1 MINSH
6 DPFEVWNGEKF
17 QFTLKKL
24 CDIIFNGRE
33 YTMPRAFVKIQD
45 RIIDRVTADTMP
57 AAKGMRV
64 VFDLSWNV
72 SEEVSAKKI
81 LGYLRSGV
89 VVVTN
94 RSFMDSKGKKY
105 PVIRIRDT
113 WEAWINL
120 GKYVKGVFPMPTIGI
135 TGSAGKTTSTM
146 FAECVFNEKY
156 KTFVSGLNGKNFNTT
171 LQIVNQWIL
180 RIDPSYTF
188 HVQECGA
195 ETIDLIK
202 SSASVLNVD
211 GFGITNIDTT
221 QHIATYENAEN
232 LIADKTSFDRVRRDD
247 TFGVINLDDEIL
259 KNFDFKSPV
268 ITFAINDESADYVG
282 KNIIQNG
289 ELLEFD
295 VVSKDETVPIRIHIV
310 GKHNVYNAL
319 MVFAFAKIF
328 GLTNEEIQNGF
339 WKYESVGI
347 RQYLRRVSGRLIYM
361 DAYNASVE
369 STQLCIK
376 TLQDIQ
382 IPEYSKRIAIIG
394 ERKTSNEET
403 YNINYQL
410 GQSLAK
416 YDGIDEFIIVGED
429 QKRLT
434 GKPENVPSRYRHAV
448 FDGAYDVM
456 GRTERLSYYADLSQ
470 LAYRIKCQTKPG
482 DAILLKGRYHLSM
495 WAIADLAFGTGY
507 TKSDAVTPIGP
518 TKKIIST
525 ENIRGEYYP
534 CLDGINLLSATNGFD
549 NTKIILPLSANGCDI
564 VRIGDNAFA
573 NKSQLRM
580 FIFGSLVK
588 SIGDSAFLNCI
599 NLEQLEL
606 PKSCCYIGFSS
617 FEGCKGMVRA
627 SLPGV
632 AHISKAA
639 FKNCTNLKQILLSE
653 KCATIEEEAFDNC
666 NNLTVCA
673 PEDSYAAHWAKENGF
688 DFEAIDSDEEL
699 EKLAKNG
706 TRLNPNIYGLE
717 QFEEEEESSEV
728 FDENN
733 NEKVINLSVIAAGDI
748 MIHSDHLD
756 SCFDKSKLTY
766 NFDKLFANTR
776 KYFKSADLTIANVE
790 TVFGPGTY
798 TGFPKFN
805 TPDEL
810 AECLSKA
817 GLDISASANNHIFD
831 KKYAGIV
838 RTRHILQSYGIDV
851 AGIRAE
857 ENEKAYVIAER
868 KGVKIALV
876 NFTYRTQ
883 SVNGVKTIN
892 TYGLDSASEK
902 LVNTFCFETLD
913 DDLMNVKREIQCA
926 KSDGAD
932 IVLVYYHWGS
942 EYEVKSNTL
951 QKYIAYKTAE
961 MGADAILGSHAHVL
975 QEISGVT
982 VFVNGER
989 KDVPVF
995 YSLGNYSWTS
1005 RLPRTGRET
1014 VHNGALAKLDIEYD
1028 KELKKIVSI
1037 KTDYVPLYIKSDY
1050 IYSRS
1055 AYRFDFNILSL
1066 RDMNEAE
1073 IDAFNLRNG
1082 QTLNQ
1087 ILDQI
1092 EETLHGKNSKESYE
1106 CKFDRVIEISVG
1118 ERIRLSD
1125 TVLADEAFVS
1135 LRSENAPVASVL
1147 QSFEIIANSA
1157 GFAGITAEREN
1168 GSKVYFIVKV
1178 IGKGQ
1183 GETPVLVD
1191 QYNLVPDIYRPKN
1204 LVSGSMYGL
1213 PAAVSLEK
1221 STAEAWLAMK
1231 TNAAIDGVYMYCAS
1245 GYRSNEGHL
1254 RKIVSLSE
1262 KFGIEIAE
1270 KQLMPVGY
1278 TEHHLGTV
1286 IDVSNVAAKGSSAK
1300 DVFEWLEE
1308 NAWKF
1313 GFHIRKSEDEL
1324 HLHLWYVGN
1333 SIIAKLLKQDHAT
1346 RNQYIEH
1353 YQEYKSRMMEE
1364 CKWKNNYLPEN
1375 EIDAPMEEWDKLT
1388 LKRICDIIGT
1398 DVPVVYQDIQNRV
1411 IPRVTLSDLST
1422 EPGCAFVYIND
1433 KARKNGVVKAR
1444 NAFRNGAAIAITDTI
1459 LKDENGKNLIQ
1470 LEVNSSL
1477 AACIKISQY
1486 FRRKSGAKVIAIA
1499 ENNKQILRDI
1509 LFEMLSPEYSI
1520 LKNDTTI
1527 DSRINIF
1534 NLIQELKPSHQ
1545 IYLQNIKHV
1554 LPGNMRRNAEML
1566 LPNVAVA
1573 SKLKV
1578 KYPAAYKSL
1587 EAYKKD
1593 RCSVIDVTLE
1603 NGGTVF
1609 LDIDEPIYEAYIG
1622 MPNVVTF
1629 SGSKNEQADYYLCET
1644 LQEENSSEMTLTYS
1658 KHGAEYEKKIS
1669 TEYAESLDYVIAAI
1683 AVTDSLK

>member
-1 MINSH
+1 MMNSH
-6 DPFEVWNGEKF
+6 DPFGVWNGEKF

-33 YTMPRAFVKIQD
+33 YTMPKAFAKIQD
-45 RIIDRVTADTMP
+45 RIIDRVAADTMP
-57 AAKGMRV
+57 AVKGLRV

-72 SEEVSAKKI
+72 SEEESAKKI

-89 VVVTN
+89 VVVTR
-94 RSFMDSKGKKY
+94 RSFTDSKGKKY

-146 FAECVFNEKY
+146 FAYCVFNEHY
-156 KTFVSGLNGKNFNTT
+156 KTFISGLNGSNYNTT
-171 LQIVNQWIL
+171 LTIVDQWIQ
-180 RIDPSYTF
+180 RANPEYTF
-188 HVQECGA
+188 HVQECGG

-202 SSASVLNVD
+202 SSASVLDVD
-211 GFGITNIDTT
+211 GFGITNIDTA
-221 QHIATYENAEN
+221 QHIATYETAEN
-232 LIADKTSFDRVRRDD
+232 LIADKTSFDRVRKDD

-259 KNFDFKSPV
+259 KDFEFQSPV
-268 ITFAINDESADYVG
+268 ITFAIDDESADYVG
-282 KNIIQNG
+282 KNIIQNNG
-289 ELLEFD
+289 LLKFD
-295 VVSKDETVPIRIHIV
+295 VVSKDETVPISIHIV
-310 GKHNVYNAL
+310 GRHNVYNAL
-319 MVFAFAKIF
+319 MVFAFAKKF

-339 WKYESVGI
+339 WRYESVGI
-347 RQYLRRVSGRLIYM
+347 RQYLRQVGGRLLYV

-369 STQLCIK
+369 SVQLSLK
-376 TLQDIQ
+376 AMEEL
-382 IPEYSKRIAIIG
+382 SLRAGAKRIAVIG
-394 ERKTSNEET
+394 ERRTSNEET
-403 YNINYQL
+403 LNINNDL
-410 GQSLAK
+410 GRKLADFTK
-416 YDGIDEFIIVGED
+416 IDEFIIIGDPVKAD
-429 QKRLT
+429 Q
-434 GKPENVPSRYRHAV
+434 PEYQHALY
-448 FDGAYDVM
+448 DGAKEVISD
-456 GRTERLSYYADLSQ
+456 EAKLSFYTDLNAVAQ
-470 LAYRIKCQTKPG
+470 KLRCQTLPG
-482 DAILLKGRYHLSM
+482 DAVLFKGRHQLAL
-495 WAIADLAFGTGY
+495 WNIADVAFGTSY
-507 TKSDAVTPIGP
+507 FSPPIGKNSLV
-518 TKKIIST
+518 TSKMWSG
-525 ENIRGEYYP
+525 RYYP
-534 CLDGINLLSATNGFD
+534 LFGGVNIFRIIDNGSTSLLVPNEINN
-549 NTKIILPLSANGCDI
+549 KPV
-564 VRIGDNAFA
+564 VRIGDEVFA
-573 NKSQLRM
+573 NNSQLSM
-580 FIFGSLVK
+580 IVFGFNLR
-588 SIGDSAFLNCI
+588 SIGNSSFKNCS
-599 NLEQLEL
+599 NLEQIEL
-606 PKSCCYIGFSS
+606 PKSCMYIGNSA
-617 FEGCKGMVRA
+617 FEDCAKLVRA
-627 SLPGV
+627 SLPGA
-632 AHISKAA
+632 AHISEAA

-666 NNLTVCA
+666 ADLTICA
-673 PEDSYAAHWAKENGF
+673 PEDSYAAHWAEENGF

-699 EKLAKNG
+699 EKLARNG

-717 QFEEEEESSEV
+717 KFEAEEDDSKAS
-728 FDENN
+728 DENN

-748 MIHSDHLD
+748 VIQSGHITSFYD
-756 SCFDKSKLTY
+756 KLTGTY
-766 NFDKLFANTR
+766 VFDKLFANT
-776 KYFKSADLTIANVE
+776 KKHFKSADLSIANVE
-790 TVFGPGTY
+790 AVFGRGLPKGAA
-798 TGFPKFN
+798 KFN

-810 AECLSKA
+810 AHSLANS
-817 GLDISASANNHIFD
+817 GIDISASANNHIFD
-831 KKYAGIV
+831 MKYAGIV

-857 ENEKAYVIAER
+857 ENDKAYVIAEC

-876 NFTYRTQ
+876 NFTYRTP

-892 TYGLDSASEK
+892 TYRLDSASEK
-902 LVNTFCFETLD
+902 LINTFCFETLD
-913 DDLMNVKREIQCA
+913 DDLVNVKREIRCA
-926 KSDGAD
+926 KNDGAD

-942 EYEVKSNTL
+942 EYEVRSNIL

-975 QEISGVT
+975 QEISRVT
-982 VFVNGER
+982 VQVNGAQKE
-989 KDVPVF
+989 VPVF
-995 YSLGNYSWTS
+995 YGLGNYSWAA
-1005 RLPRTGRET
+1005 RRPRTGRET

-1028 KELKKIVSI
+1028 KGLKKIVSI
-1037 KTDYVPLYIKSDY
+1037 KTDYVPLYIKTDY
-1050 IYSRS
+1050 IYN
-1055 AYRFDFNILSL
+1055 RFDFNILSL

-1082 QTLNQ
+1082 QTFHQ
-1087 ILDQI
+1087 ISDQI
-1092 EETLHGKNSKESYE
+1092 EKALNGEKSKELYE
-1106 CKFDRVIEISVG
+1106 FKFDKAVEISVG
-1118 ERIRLSD
+1118 ERISLSD

-1204 LVSGSMYGL
+1204 LVSGTKYGL

-1221 STAEAWLAMK
+1221 NTAEAWLAMK

-1262 KFGIEIAE
+1262 KSGIEIA
-1270 KQLMPVGY
+1270 KKRLMPVGY
-1278 TEHHLGTV
+1278 TEHHLGTAV
-1286 IDVSNVAAKGSSAK
+1286 DVSNIASKGSSAK

-1313 GFHIRKSEDEL
+1313 GFNIRKSEDES
-1324 HLHLWYVGN
+1324 HLHLWYVGS
-1333 SIIAKLLKQDHAT
+1333 SIIAKLLKQDYAT

-1353 YQEYKSRMMEE
+1353 YQEYKSRMKEE
-1364 CKWKNNYLPEN
+1364 CRWKNNYLPED

-1388 LKRICDIIGT
+1388 LKRICDIIGI

-1411 IPRVTLSDLST
+1411 IPSVTLSDLST
-1422 EPGCAFVYIND
+1422 EPGAAFIYD
-1433 KARKNGVVKAR
+1433 KMLKHRVVKAR

-1470 LEVNSSL
+1470 LKVSDSI

-1486 FRRKSGAKVIAIA
+1486 FRQKSDAKVIAIA

-1509 LFEMLSPEYSI
+1509 LYEMLSPEYSI
-1520 LKNDTTI
+1520 LKNETTI
-1527 DSRINIF
+1527 DNRINTF
-1534 NLIQELKPSHQ
+1534 HLIQELNPEHQ
-1545 IYLQNIKHV
+1545 MYLQNIYHV
-1554 LPGNMRRNAEML
+1554 LPGYMRKNAEML

-1609 LDIDEPIYEAYIG
+1609 IDIDEPIYEAYIG

-1629 SGSKNEQADYYLCET
+1629 SGSKNEQADYYICET
-1644 LQEENSSEMTLTYS
+1644 QQEENSSEMTLTYS
-1658 KHGAEYEKKIS
+1658 KNGVEYEKKIS
-1669 TEYAESLDYVIAAI
+1669 AGYAESLDYVIAAI